1 MKILALI
8 ISFIICFTELNAQSL
23 DSVKHITIV
32 TELQDSMALINNND
46 INIINKVFYERD
58 LLDSLNSVDDSLI
71 RKLDLVRINQDNII
85 RKQKA
90 VIQNDS
96 LIKIQYQL
104 TIDDRNK
111 IIQDNQKAI
120 KNQKNQKI
128 VWQSTTG
135 ALAVALL
142 VVLLI

>member
-1 MKILALI
+1 MRILALI
-8 ISFIICFTELNAQSL
+8 ISFMMCFTGLYAQSL
-23 DSVKHITIV
+23 DSLKHVVVV
-32 TELQDSMALINNND
+32 TELQDTMALINNDD

-58 LLDSLNSVDDSLI
+58 LLDSLNSVNDSLI

-85 RKQKA
+85 QKQKA

-96 LIKIQYQL
+96 LIKIQYKL
-104 TIDDRNK
+104 AIDDRNK

-120 KNQKNQKI
+120 KNQKNQKVI
-128 VWQSTTG
+128 WQSTTG
-135 ALAVALL
+135 ALAIALL

>member
-1 MKILALI
+1 MIALI
-8 ISFIICFTELNAQSL
+8 ISFMMCFTGLNAQSL
-23 DSVKHITIV
+23 DSLKHVVIV
-32 TELQDSMALINNND
+32 TELQDSMALINNDD
-46 INIINKVFYERD
+46 INTINKTFYERD
-58 LLDSLNSVDDSLI
+58 ILDSLNSVNDSLI

-104 TIDDRNK
+104 AIDDRNK

-128 VWQSTTG
+128 IWQSTTG
-135 ALAVALL
+135 ALAIALL

>member
-8 ISFIICFTELNAQSL
+8 ISFIICFTGLNAQSL
-23 DSVKHITIV
+23 DSLKHITIV

-46 INIINKVFYERD
+46 INIINKVFYERN
-58 LLDSLNSVDDSLI
+58 LLDSLNSVNDSLI

-96 LIKIQYQL
+96 LIKIQYKL
-104 TIDDRNK
+104 AIDDKNK

-135 ALAVALL
+135 ALAIALL

>member
-1 MKILALI
+1 MKIFALI
-8 ISFIICFTELNAQSL
+8 IGFIICFTGLNAQSL
-23 DSVKHITIV
+23 DSLKHITIV
-32 TELQDSMALINNND
+32 TELQDSMALINNDD

-58 LLDSLNSVDDSLI
+58 LLDSLNSVNDSLI

-96 LIKIQYQL
+96 LIKIQYKL
-104 TIDDRNK
+104 AIDDRNK
-111 IIQDNQKAI
+111 IIQDNRKAI

-128 VWQSTTG
+128 
-135 ALAVALL
+135 
-142 VVLLI
+142 I

>member
-1 MKILALI
+1 MRILALI
-8 ISFIICFTELNAQSL
+8 ISFVMCFTGLYAQSL
-23 DSVKHITIV
+23 DSLKHVVVV
-32 TELQDSMALINNND
+32 TELQDTMALINNND
-46 INIINKVFYERD
+46 INIINKVFYERN
-58 LLDSLNSVDDSLI
+58 LLDSLNSVNDSLI

-85 RKQKA
+85 KKQKA

-96 LIKIQYQL
+96 LMKIQYRL
-104 TIDDRNK
+104 TIDDKNK
-111 IIQDNQKAI
+111 TIQDNQKAI

-135 ALAVALL
+135 ALAIALL

>member
-23 DSVKHITIV
+23 DSLKHITIV
-32 TELQDSMALINNND
+32 TELQDSMALINNDD

-58 LLDSLNSVDDSLI
+58 LLDSLNSVNDSLI

-85 RKQKA
+85 KKQKA

-96 LIKIQYQL
+96 LIKIQYRL
-104 TIDDRNK
+104 AIDDRNK

-128 VWQSTTG
+128 IWQSTTG
-135 ALAVALL
+135 ALAIALL

>member
-1 MKILALI
+1 MKLLALI
-8 ISFIICFTELNAQSL
+8 LSFFLCFTGINAQNI
-23 DSVKHITIV
+23 DSVKHMVVV

-46 INIINKVFYERD
+46 INIINKVFHERNI
-58 LLDSLNSVDDSLI
+58 LDSLNSVNDSLI

-85 RKQKA
+85 KKQKV

-96 LIKIQYQL
+96 LIKIQYKL
-104 TIDDRNK
+104 AIDDRNK

-135 ALAVALL
+135 ALAIILL

>member
-8 ISFIICFTELNAQSL
+8 ISFIICFTGLNAQSL
-23 DSVKHITIV
+23 DSLKHITIV

-58 LLDSLNSVDDSLI
+58 LLDSLNSVNDSLI

-104 TIDDRNK
+104 AIDDRNK
-111 IIQDNQKAI
+111 TIQDNQKAI

-135 ALAVALL
+135 ALAIALL

>member
-8 ISFIICFTELNAQSL
+8 ISFMICFTGLNAQSL
-23 DSVKHITIV
+23 DSLKHVVIV

-58 LLDSLNSVDDSLI
+58 LLDSLNSVNDSLI

-85 RKQKA
+85 KKQKA

-96 LIKIQYQL
+96 LIKIQYKL
-104 TIDDRNK
+104 AIDDRNK

-120 KNQKNQKI
+120 KNQKNQKVI
-128 VWQSTTG
+128 WQSTTG
-135 ALAVALL
+135 ALAIILL
-142 VVLLI
+142 VVLII

>member
-1 MKILALI
+1 MKLLALI
-8 ISFIICFTELNAQSL
+8 IGFILCFTGLNAQSI
-23 DSVKHITIV
+23 DSLKHITVV
-32 TELQDSMALINNND
+32 TEMQDSMALINNDD

-58 LLDSLNSVDDSLI
+58 LLDSLNSVNDSLI

-85 RKQKA
+85 QKQKA

-96 LIKIQYQL
+96 LIKIQYKL
-104 TIDDRNK
+104 AIDDRNK

-120 KNQKNQKI
+120 KNQKNQKVI
-128 VWQSTTG
+128 WQSTTG
-135 ALAVALL
+135 ALAIALL

>member
-1 MKILALI
+1 MKIFALI
-8 ISFIICFTELNAQSL
+8 VSFMICFTGLNAQSL
-23 DSVKHITIV
+23 DSLKHVVIV

-46 INIINKVFYERD
+46 VNIINKVFYERD
-58 LLDSLNSVDDSLI
+58 LLDSLNSVNDSLI

-104 TIDDRNK
+104 AIDDRNK
-111 IIQDNQKAI
+111 TIQDNQKAI

-135 ALAVALL
+135 ALAIALL

>member
-1 MKILALI
+1 M
-8 ISFIICFTELNAQSL
+8 ICFTGLNAQSL
-23 DSVKHITIV
+23 DSLKHVVIV

-46 INIINKVFYERD
+46 VNIINKVFYERD
-58 LLDSLNSVDDSLI
+58 LLDSLNSVNDSLI

-104 TIDDRNK
+104 AIDDRNK
-111 IIQDNQKAI
+111 TIQDNQKAI

-135 ALAVALL
+135 ALAIALL

>member
-1 MKILALI
+1 MM
-8 ISFIICFTELNAQSL
+8 CFTGLYAQSL
-23 DSVKHITIV
+23 DSLKHVVVV
-32 TELQDSMALINNND
+32 TELQDTMALINNDD

-58 LLDSLNSVDDSLI
+58 LLDSLNSVNDSLI

-85 RKQKA
+85 QKQKA

-96 LIKIQYQL
+96 LIKIQYKL
-104 TIDDRNK
+104 AIDDRNK

-120 KNQKNQKI
+120 KNQKNQKVI
-128 VWQSTTG
+128 WQSTTG
-135 ALAVALL
+135 ALAIALL

>member
-23 DSVKHITIV
+23 DSLKHITIV

-46 INIINKVFYERD
+46 INIINKVFYERN
-58 LLDSLNSVDDSLI
+58 LLDSLNSVNDSLI

-90 VIQNDS
+90 IIQNDS

>member
-1 MKILALI
+1 MIALI
-8 ISFIICFTELNAQSL
+8 ISFMMCFTGLNAQSL
-23 DSVKHITIV
+23 DSLKHVAIV
-32 TELQDSMALINNND
+32 TELQDSMALINNDD
-46 INIINKVFYERD
+46 INTINKAFYERD
-58 LLDSLNSVDDSLI
+58 VLDSLNLVNDSLI

-90 VIQNDS
+90 IIQNDS

-104 TIDDRNK
+104 AIDDRNK

-128 VWQSTTG
+128 IWQSTTG
-135 ALAVALL
+135 ALAIALL

>member
-1 MKILALI
+1 MRILALI
-8 ISFIICFTELNAQSL
+8 ISFMMCFTELYAQSL
-23 DSVKHITIV
+23 DSLKHVVVV
-32 TELQDSMALINNND
+32 TELQDSMALINNDD

-58 LLDSLNSVDDSLI
+58 LLDSLNSVNDSLI

-85 RKQKA
+85 QKQKA

-96 LIKIQYQL
+96 LIKIQYEL
-104 TIDDRNK
+104 AIDDRNK

-120 KNQKNQKI
+120 KNQKNQKVI
-128 VWQSTTG
+128 WQSTTG
-135 ALAVALL
+135 ALAIALL

>member
-8 ISFIICFTELNAQSL
+8 ISFLICFTELNAQSL
-23 DSVKHITIV
+23 DSLKHITIV
-32 TELQDSMALINNND
+32 TELQDSMALINNDD

-58 LLDSLNSVDDSLI
+58 LLDSLNSVNDTLI

-85 RKQKA
+85 SKQKA

-96 LIKIQYQL
+96 LIKIQYKL
-104 TIDDRNK
+104 AIDDRNK
-111 IIQDNQKAI
+111 IIQDNQKVI
-120 KNQKNQKI
+120 KNQKNQKVI
-128 VWQSTTG
+128 WQSTTG
-135 ALAVALL
+135 ALAIALL

>member
-8 ISFIICFTELNAQSL
+8 ISFIMCFTELNAQSL
-23 DSVKHITIV
+23 DSLKHITIV

-46 INIINKVFYERD
+46 INTINKVFYERN
-58 LLDSLNSVDDSLI
+58 LLDSLNSVNDSLI

-96 LIKIQYQL
+96 LIKIQYKL
-104 TIDDRNK
+104 AIDDKNK

-135 ALAVALL
+135 ALAIALL

>member
-8 ISFIICFTELNAQSL
+8 ISFIVCFTELNAQSL
-23 DSVKHITIV
+23 DSLKHITIV

-58 LLDSLNSVDDSLI
+58 LLDSLNSVNDSLI

-96 LIKIQYQL
+96 LIKIQYKL
-104 TIDDRNK
+104 AIDDRNK

-135 ALAVALL
+135 ALAIVLL

>member
-8 ISFIICFTELNAQSL
+8 ISFLICFTELNAQPL
-23 DSVKHITIV
+23 DSLKHITIV
-32 TELQDSMALINNND
+32 TELQDSMALINNDD

-58 LLDSLNSVDDSLI
+58 LLDSLNSVNDTLI

-85 RKQKA
+85 SKQKA

-96 LIKIQYQL
+96 LIKIQYKL
-104 TIDDRNK
+104 AIDDRNK
-111 IIQDNQKAI
+111 IIQDNQKVI
-120 KNQKNQKI
+120 KNQKNQKVI
-128 VWQSTTG
+128 WQSTTG
-135 ALAVALL
+135 ALAIALL